1 MTITSNGEKMKMFL
15 SNTSIRKCWSQKHFI
30 TYQN

>member
-15 SNTSIRKCWSQKHFI
+15 SNTSIRKCWS
-30 TYQN
+30 